1 MWPRPRRA
9 SASARRMTRRL
20 LAERRTPRRAA
31 QVGHQPSAG
40 CCAAAVPHQQL
51 VPPPRRPAAPR
62 WLRERATSGVD
73 WGWGGVG
80 ASLHPALA
88 GRLIETDERVERRAR
103 FRFLVSGGKK
113 GQPELSLSEIA
124 ISLNCEQ
131 NSARKFQT
139 GVSNSGAQIPKHAR
153 QNSEGGRFP
162 VSHYKTRSRGHRF
175 L

>member
-73 WGWGGVG
+73 WGWRGGG
-80 ASLHPALA
+80 ILASCPRWPPHQD
-88 GRLIETDERVERRAR
+88 GRAVERRALPSSG
-103 FRFLVSGGKK
+103 FR
-113 GQPELSLSEIA
+113 GQKRPASWPSLSEMA
-124 ISLNCEQ
+124 ISLKCEQ
-131 NSARKFQT
+131 NSTRKFQT
-139 GVSNSGAQIPKHAR
+139 GVSNSGPQIPKHAR
-153 QNSEGGRFP
+153 QNSEVPEITYF
-162 VSHYKTRSRGHRF
+162 S
-175 L
+175 

>member
-1 MWPRPRRA
+1 MWSRPRRA

-20 LAERRTPRRAA
+20 LAERRTPRRAT

-73 WGWGGVG
+73 WGWGGGGILASCPRWPPHRDGRADRAPRG
-80 ASLHPALA
+80 ASDFWFP
-88 GRLIETDERVERRAR
+88 RSR
-103 FRFLVSGGKK
+103 GKK
-113 GQPELSLSEIA
+113 GQPGASLSEIA
-124 ISLNCEQ
+124 ISLNCGQ

-139 GVSNSGAQIPKHAR
+139 GVSNSGPQIPKHAR
-153 QNSEGGRFP
+153 QNSEVPEITNF
-162 VSHYKTRSRGHRF
+162 S
-175 L
+175 

>member
-73 WGWGGVG
+73 WGWGGGGILASCPRWPPHRDGRADRAPRG
-80 ASLHPALA
+80 ASEFWFPGA
-88 GRLIETDERVERRAR
+88 
-103 FRFLVSGGKK
+103 KK
-113 GQPELSLSEIA
+113 GQPASFIIRDRDLVKLWAEFSP
-124 ISLNCEQ
+124 
-131 NSARKFQT
+131 
-139 GVSNSGAQIPKHAR
+139 QIP
-153 QNSEGGRFP
+153 NGRFLIP
-162 VSHYKTRSRGHRF
+162 ARRSQNMRGRIQRCLRLPISRDKTAG
-175 L
+175 